1 MDTQILLIEDDT
13 QIREN
18 IKELLTLRGFR
29 VETANNGRDGIS
41 QAMLL
46 SPDLILCDIMMPEIN
61 GYQVLDVIRTNRAF
75 ATTPFIFLTAKSDP
89 TDIRSGMN
97 LGADDYL
104 TKPFTFQSLL
114 HTIDSR
120 LKREELRKSA
130 LKTQMETYRNTLT
143 TVSAHEYNTPLTGII
158 GFSSIL
164 INDYQRYTLDEAVSM
179 MTMIKLS
186 GLRLKRSL
194 DNSRL
199 MNTLMSLDPTQKAYT
214 HFSTGSTVV
223 THQLVES
230 YLQAVRH
237 RLDRSVPYELAIQSA
252 PLGLS
257 GENLRICLEELI
269 DNAIKFSD
277 QTQPIQ
283 ISGAPDGAL
292 YRFTFVNKGQPFRP
306 EFSSQIAPY
315 QQFERGQYEQQG
327 FGLGLA
333 IVKKIL
339 ELNQGRLVIDSP
351 AEGETVVSIWVKGDG
366 DEPL

>member
-1 MDTQILLIEDDT
+1 MDTLILLIEDDT

-29 VETANNGRDGIS
+29 VETASNGRDGIS

-46 SPDLILCDIMMPEIN
+46 SPDLILCDIMMPDVN
-61 GYQVLDVIRTNRAF
+61 GYQVLDVIRANRVF
-75 ATTPFIFLTAKSDP
+75 ATTPFVFLTAKSDP
-89 TDIRSGMN
+89 TDIRWGMN

-114 HTIDSR
+114 HTIESR

-130 LKTQMETYRNTLT
+130 LKTQMDTYRSTLT
-143 TVSAHEYNTPLTGII
+143 SVAAHEYNTPLTGII

-164 INDYQRYTLDEAVSM
+164 VNDYQRYTADEAVSM
-179 MTMIKLS
+179 MTMINLS

-199 MNTLMSLDPTQKAYT
+199 MNILTSLDPTQKAYA

-223 THQLVES
+223 THELVERAM
-230 YLQAVRH
+230 QAVQH
-237 RLDRSVPYELAIQSA
+237 RLDRSVTHTLDVPTAT
-252 PLGLS
+252 LGLS
-257 GENLRICLEELI
+257 TENLRICLEELI
-269 DNAIKFSD
+269 DNAVKFSD

-283 ISGAPDGAL
+283 ISGGPDGAL
-292 YRFTFVNKGQPFRP
+292 YRLTFVNKGQPFRS
-306 EFSSQIAPY
+306 EFTAQIAPY

-333 IVKKIL
+333 IVQKL
-339 ELNQGRLVIDSP
+339 LDLNQGRLAIDSP
-351 AEGETVVSIWVKGDG
+351 VEGETIVTIWVPMTGD
-366 DEPL
+366 